1 MRFEKQKVKRDGQRE
16 SDVKTERDIGVAR
29 SQLKEHQ
36 GKPVNTR
43 S

>member
-1 MRFEKQKVKRDGQRE
+1 MKRDGQRE
-16 SDVKTERDIGVAR
+16 SDVKTEIDVGIAW